1 MLLCRCAIP
10 SAIFLESSALIN
22 FVGKLA
28 AELVA
33 GDALID
39 DRRRLGNDAVKAFGD
54 DRHGNH

>member
-1 MLLCRCAIP
+1 
-10 SAIFLESSALIN
+10 
-22 FVGKLA
+22 
-28 AELVA
+28 VA